1 MTIKDIAKIAGVSI
15 GTVDRVLHN
24 RGRVAESTRKNVLK
38 IVEESKYSTNYFA
51 SNLAN
56 SRKFYKISVIVPQED
71 QDSGYWSLVVSAIR
85 LLYDEFKSYNI
96 SIDIHFFDRFSGES
110 FKLVYEERNCSDA
123 DALFIAPVI
132 SKMAQRC
139 FKETPCKK
147 VYAFFDSDIPSL
159 DQLFFIGQDSF
170 SGGVLGGKMLH
181 LLVGDSGAVGVTRM
195 LPDGNHINDR
205 VAGFFHY
212 FKDFPDIKVYEF
224 EVDYSDDGRNIE
236 SVCENILVPA
246 KNIKGLFVSN
256 ANTHNF
262 AKIINREESN
272 IESSRSKG
280 QGRCSGFLK
289 KRELVNSTFGIKA
302 SNRMSIVGYDLV
314 LENRK
319 CLKSGDIDFLI
330 SQNPRVQV
338 VEGLRMLY
346 RRLILKESCPA
357 KRVVSLDLVT
367 KENME

>member
-24 RGRVAESTRKNVLK
+24 RGRVAESTRRSVLK

-56 SRKFYKISVIVPQED
+56 SKKFYKISVIVPKED
-71 QDSGYWSLVVSAIR
+71 QDSGYWSLVVSSIR
-85 LLYDEFKSYNI
+85 SLYEEFKSYNI
-96 SIDIHFFDRFSGES
+96 SIDIHFFDRLSSES
-110 FKLVYEERNCSDA
+110 FKRVYDKQNSSDA

-132 SKMAQRC
+132 SKAAQRC
-139 FKETPCKK
+139 FRDNPCKK
-147 VYAFFDSDIPSL
+147 VYAFFDSNIPSL
-159 DQLFFIGQDSF
+159 GQLFFIGQDSF
-170 SGGVLGGKMLH
+170 RGGVLGGKMLH

-195 LPDGNHINDR
+195 LPEGNHINDR
-205 VAGFFHY
+205 VAGFFYY

-224 EVDYSDDGRNIE
+224 EVDYSDDDRDIE
-236 SVCENILVPA
+236 SVCENILEPA

-272 IESSRSKG
+272 LESCSLKSKDRSG
-280 QGRCSGFLK
+280 GFLK
-289 KRELVNSTFGIKA
+289 KREIINSAFGIKP
-302 SNRMSIVGYDLV
+302 SNRISIVGYDLV
-314 LENRK
+314 LENKK

-330 SQNPRVQV
+330 SQNPSVQV
-338 VEGLRMLY
+338 IEGLRMLY
-346 RRLILKESCPA
+346 RRLILKESCP
-357 KRVVSLDLVT
+357 KERVVSLDLVT
-367 KENME
+367 KENI